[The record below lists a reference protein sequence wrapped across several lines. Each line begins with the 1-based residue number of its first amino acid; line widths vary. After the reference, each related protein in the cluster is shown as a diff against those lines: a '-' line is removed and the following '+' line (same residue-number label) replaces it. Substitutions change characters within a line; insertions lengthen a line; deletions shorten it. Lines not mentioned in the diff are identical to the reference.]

1 MITASSTAPNDPA
14 PAQADTHAQPI
25 TAVAMTGS
33 PPPPTV
39 DDSHLAWLALRAL
52 LAEPVLGLACGLAV
66 LLAGGGTAL
75 AVATAV
81 LVTALMA
88 AGDAVRSGAPPVP
101 WALGAAATAGL
112 SAALLTAIVAVF
124 SCAASGCF

>member
-1 MITASSTAPNDPA
+1 MYAE
-14 PAQADTHAQPI
+14 PI

-52 LAEPVLGLACGLAV
+52 LAAPVLGLTAGLA
-66 LLAGGGTAL
+66 LLLSRGGTGL
-75 AVATAV
+75 AIGAAV
-81 LVTALMA
+81 LVTAVLA
-88 AGDAVRSGAPPVP
+88 ALDAARSGAPPVP

-112 SAALLTAIVAVF
+112 SAVLLTAIVAVF
-124 SCAASGCF
+124 SCASSGCF